1 MHLTQ
6 EVTRITGAQGRLDN
20 RRSRFD
26 RRPSPHPL
34 SPPSWG
40 RCPLYTG
47 CPPCPPSICPLSQGP
62 FLLSCLTPD
71 PGSLGQGLGRGRK
84 WPGPA
89 RNAEPLCPARH
100 LPCGTG
106 WSAGPGLK
114 EHGSGAAVLP
124 LTGIVMR
131 GKCKS
136 TKHRCHLGFCM
147 RSLHMSIL
155 EVSTPEGWLEP
166 LPGS

>member
-1 MHLTQ
+1 MLMLEKKRVVMHLTQ

-62 FLLSCLTPD
+62 YLLSCLTPD

-89 RNAEPLCPARH
+89 RNVEPLCPARH

-106 WSAGPGLK
+106 WV
-114 EHGSGAAVLP
+114 SGARTEGAWEW
-124 LTGIVMR
+124 
-131 GKCKS
+131 
-136 TKHRCHLGFCM
+136 RCSSAFDGHCDEREM
-147 RSLHMSIL
+147 
-155 EVSTPEGWLEP
+155 
-166 LPGS
+166 